1 MIMKLIAKVIA
12 GAALLLGIMV
22 SVSSCTKGDVLNGT
36 TWKTTYTDT
45 VAGITFNFTETFTFN
60 TPSFTYTVSGAA
72 STSGID
78 VSGKDSVVKGTY
90 TVDGQTVTM
99 TAKDSEG
106 KEQTYTATVDKTIM
120 VFDGRTFN
128 KQK

>member
-12 GAALLLGIMV
+12 GAALLLGIMA

-45 VAGITFNFTETFTFN
+45 IAGVTFNVTETFTFN
-60 TPSFTYTVSGAA
+60 TPNFTYTVVSSAT
-72 STSGID
+72 TSGLNIT
-78 VSGKDSVVKGTY
+78 GKDNVTEGTY

-120 VFDGRTFN
+120 VFDSRTFN